1 MLKSVPEYRVKG
13 LSRCVKQPSL
23 TIGRLARAAGVNVQ
37 TIRYYQRRGLMPV
50 PPRPPGGVRRYAPQ
64 AVARMRFIKR
74 AQRLGFTLE
83 EIGLLLE
90 LSDGKH
96 CTQTREL
103 AQAKLAVVEKK
114 IADLAAVR
122 RVLKALIRRCSAASP
137 AAGCPIIEV
146 LGSENGA

>member
-1 MLKSVPEYRVKG
+1 M
-13 LSRCVKQPSL
+13 KQPSL

-37 TIRYYQRRGLMPV
+37 TIRYYQRRGLMAV
-50 PPRPPGGVRRYAPQ
+50 PPRPPGGVRRYTVQ

-83 EIGLLLE
+83 EIGVLLE
-90 LSDGKH
+90 LSDGRH
-96 CTQTREL
+96 CAQTREL

-122 RVLKALIRRCSAASP
+122 RVLKALIRRCSATSSP

-146 LGSENGA
+146 LGAEKGA